1 MDLNNQPGAQSWP
14 IESATFIILPLDAK
28 NPAQTQAVMKFFD
41 WGFTNGDQLAT
52 QLLYVTL
59 PAR

>member
-1 MDLNNQPGAQSWP
+1 
-14 IESATFIILPLDAK
+14 
-28 NPAQTQAVMKFFD
+28 MKFFD

-59 PAR
+59 PGKVKDAIRTAWKSDIRS